1 MKFNSLK
8 EIYQKVNEDFWVV
21 WFMDEKK
28 IQLCIFQIFTFLL
41 KSEKKCMKYKAL
53 LVT

>member
-1 MKFNSLK
+1 MKFNSQK

-28 IQLCIFQIFTFLL
+28 YSSVFSKFLH
-41 KSEKKCMKYKAL
+41 SF
-53 LVT
+53 